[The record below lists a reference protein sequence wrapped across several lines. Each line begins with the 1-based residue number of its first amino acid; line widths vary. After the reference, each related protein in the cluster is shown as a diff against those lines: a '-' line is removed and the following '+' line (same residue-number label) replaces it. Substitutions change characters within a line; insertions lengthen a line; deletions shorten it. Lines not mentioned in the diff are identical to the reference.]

1 MNFMMQLRNST
12 VDRNSI
18 RGFSLVELMIA
29 MTLGLVLTSSMIA
42 VFLGNK
48 RTSEVN
54 TAMANIQ
61 ENARFALDSIARDAR
76 VSGFQGCIDI
86 NSEQLSVRSNN
97 APVTSGGLRA
107 TSAHASI
114 INSDGSWTPASPI
127 GFTPSTTFPQV
138 AGTHALTLQFGDQR
152 IANLDEPMMI
162 SGTVIPSNA
171 LPIQLS
177 RPMSELGLRVGDIAI
192 ISNCDVG
199 DLFTVTAGSADS
211 TLAHAATG
219 GDDSNASPNLTVAY
233 GLNDTLTQTSVM
245 RLNTNVY
252 YIGDT
257 GQTNANGD
265 VITALYR
272 QTWPFEASNPPT
284 ELIEG
289 VEDLRV
295 SFGIRSNND
304 TLSYLP
310 PDAAGFN
317 PSNIESLQVGI
328 LMNSFDRVS
337 QDNDRSTYELAGQP
351 VYSGTKYP
359 SASSVHAG
367 DRRFRL
373 AFNTT
378 IKIRNRR

>member
-1 MNFMMQLRNST
+1 M
-12 VDRNSI
+12 
-18 RGFSLVELMIA
+18 RGFSLVEMMIA
-29 MTLGLVLTSSMIA
+29 MTVGLFLISSMIA
-42 VFLGNK
+42 VFVGNK

-86 NSEQLSVRSNN
+86 NSEQLMIRSNN
-97 APVTSGGLRA
+97 APVTADGLQA
-107 TSAHASI
+107 TSTHASV
-114 INSDGSWTPASPI
+114 INTDGSWTPASPI

-138 AGTHALTLQFGDQR
+138 TGTHALTLQFGDQR
-152 IANLDEPMMI
+152 VASLDEPMI
-162 SGTVIPSNA
+162 VTGTVIPSKA
-171 LPIQLS
+171 LPVKLD
-177 RPMSELGLRVGDIAI
+177 RPISEMGLNVGDLAV

-199 DLFTVTAGSADS
+199 DLFTVTTGSADS
-211 TLAHAATG
+211 TLVHAAS
-219 GDDSNASPNLTVAY
+219 GDNNGNASANLSIAY
-233 GLNDTLTQTSVM
+233 GLNDTLIQTRVM
-245 RLNTNVY
+245 KLNTNVY

-257 GQTNANGD
+257 GLENANGD
-265 VITALYR
+265 TITALYR

-284 ELIEG
+284 EIVQG

-295 SFGIRSNND
+295 SFGIRSAND
-304 TLSYLP
+304 TLSYLA

-317 PSNIESLQVGI
+317 PTNIESLQVGI

-337 QDNDRSTYELAGQP
+337 QDDDSSTYELAGQP
-351 VYSGTKYP
+351 VYSSTKYTT
-359 SASSVHAG
+359 ATSVHSG
-367 DRRFRL
+367 DKRFRL